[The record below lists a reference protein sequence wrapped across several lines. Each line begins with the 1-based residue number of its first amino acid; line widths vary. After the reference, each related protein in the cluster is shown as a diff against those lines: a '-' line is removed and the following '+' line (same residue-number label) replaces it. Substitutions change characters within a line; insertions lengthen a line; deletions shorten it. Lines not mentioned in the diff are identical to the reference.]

1 MSEEIDALRAEIAAS
16 HRALAVHPVFSAV
29 EDVAALRTFMSWH
42 VFAVWD
48 FMSLLKRLQ
57 RDLTTATLPWT
68 PPAHPKAARLVNEI
82 VLGEETDEAPGGRHA
97 SHYELYLEA
106 MREVGADTSPIEAFV
121 AALAAGGDPYR
132 ALEAADIEAGPDAFV
147 RTTLAT
153 ALGGT
158 LPQVL
163 GSFFWGRENVIP
175 EMFRGLLAGWRV
187 DPTTVPVMTYYL
199 ERHIELDSGEHG
211 PAAEAMIDEIVG
223 GDPAATLE
231 LLGAARDALAAR
243 LRLWDALAD
252 RLAVNRT
259 DRAAA
264 E

>member
-1 MSEEIDALRAEIAAS
+1 LTEEIAALRAEIAGA
-16 HRALAVHPVFSAV
+16 HDALATHHVFTAV

-48 FMSLLKRLQ
+48 FMTLLKRLQ
-57 RDLTTATLPWT
+57 RDLTTTTVPWT
-68 PPAHPKAARLVNEI
+68 PPAHPEAARLVNEI

-106 MREVGADTSPIEAFV
+106 MREVGADTTPIEGFV
-121 AALAAGGDPYR
+121 SALTTGVDPYR
-132 ALEAADIEAGPDAFV
+132 ALEAVDLEAGPAAFV
-147 RTTLAT
+147 RTTLDT
-153 ALGGT
+153 ALHGT
-158 LPQVL
+158 LPEVL
-163 GSFFWGRENVIP
+163 GSFFYGRENVIP
-175 EMFRGLLAGWRV
+175 EMFRSLLAGWRV

-211 PAAEAMIDEIVG
+211 PAAEAMIAEIVG
-223 GDPAATLE
+223 DDPVSTRE

-243 LRLWDALAD
+243 RRLWDALAD
-252 RLAVNRT
+252 RLAAGRT